1 MTTVVGLDPSLA
13 GTGVAVITYDPGR
26 GTIASTHVVTSSGKK
41 SDTRAVQARRT
52 ATQRNAVMD
61 SLPREHID
69 HLVIEGISFGSNQ
82 IGHDRIVYLW
92 WLLYAAISQTRPDTP
107 ITVVQPS
114 SLKKITTGSGAKDP
128 GKKRMEAAVTRMW
141 PAVPCRDDN
150 ARDALA
156 LAAIGAVH
164 LRLPVPFIVTEDYR
178 LAMAGLDLPARPE
191 RTTR

>member
-1 MTTVVGLDPSLA
+1 MTTVVGLDSSLK
-13 GTGVAVITYDPGR
+13 GFGVAIITDDAPAA
-26 GTIASTHVVTSSGKK
+26 TFVVTSTGKK
-41 SDTRAVQARRT
+41 SDTMQVRAQRML
-52 ATQRNAVMD
+52 ATRNSVMALIPPD
-61 SLPREHID
+61 TDLI
-69 HLVIEGISFGSNQ
+69 VIEGLAFASNQ
-82 IGHDRIVYLW
+82 FGHDRIVHTW
-92 WLLYAAISQTRPDTP
+92 WLVVTAIIQARPGAH
-107 ITVVQPS
+107 ITTVAPS

-178 LAMAGLDLPARPE
+178 LAMAGLDLPERPP
-191 RTTR
+191 R

>member
-178 LAMAGLDLPARPE
+178 LAMAGLDLPERPAR
-191 RTTR
+191 